1 MLKQLMALNALSGCE
16 FVTSGASN
24 LKGLCRE
31 PLEDHLM
38 LVALNADTRSWAFV
52 APGQDPNR
60 YGVDAAISLHSGGL
74 AGTFM
79 RSYGTDA
86 LEVLSPEELE
96 QIRLSADIQC
106 EFFYGGLKY
115 RAFRQARAEDLI
127 GRQYELNHKDYT
139 CRSETGENIPS
150 RIERLSFSGDGRQ
163 LLRYVEGDLC
173 SASPQVMQSTEARS
187 YYISRD
193 GQLLLGHRGV
203 YRRIE

>member
-1 MLKQLMALNALSGCE
+1 MALNALSGCE

-24 LKGLCRE
+24 LKGLCGE

-60 YGVDAAISLHSGGL
+60 YGVDAAITLYSGGL
-74 AGTFM
+74 AGSLM

-86 LEVLSPEELE
+86 IEVLSPEELE
-96 QIRLSADIQC
+96 QIRLSADIKC
-106 EFFYGGLKY
+106 EFFYDGLKY

-139 CRSETGENIPS
+139 CRSENGENIPS
-150 RIERLSFSGDGRQ
+150 RIERLFFSGDRAQ
-163 LLRYVEGDLC
+163 VYRYAQGDLC
-173 SASPQVMQSTEARS
+173 TVTSQVMLPTDPSS
-187 YYISRD
+187 YHISRD

-203 YRRIE
+203 YRRIQ